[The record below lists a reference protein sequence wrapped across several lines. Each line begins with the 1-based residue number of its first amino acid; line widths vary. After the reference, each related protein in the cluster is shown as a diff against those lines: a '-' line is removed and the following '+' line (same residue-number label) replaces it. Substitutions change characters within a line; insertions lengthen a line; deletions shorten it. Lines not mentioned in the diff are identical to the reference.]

1 MQSPAA
7 TEFTPPLVPGMS
19 QSAGCEQTR
28 PEDCFDAHQEQAGSR
43 PQSLQGEKGR
53 HAQLIRRGFLDTTP

>member
-1 MQSPAA
+1 MQSPTA
-7 TEFTPPLVPGMS
+7 TEFTPPLVPGES

-28 PEDCFDAHQEQAGSR
+28 PEDCLDAHQEQAGSR

-53 HAQLIRRGFLDTTP
+53 HA